1 MVDDKPLQLEVEVPN
16 TSKST
21 LNIIQDNLEKAGP
34 RLARA
39 AFKEVLTT
47 IVDIIDDVD
56 NQENAKIK
64 ITVPTVTIV
73 SVDDEGPSNR
83 EETE

>member
-21 LNIIQDNLEKAGP
+21 LNIIQDNLEKARP
-34 RLARA
+34 RLARTVL
-39 AFKEVLTT
+39 KEVLTT

-64 ITVPTVTIV
+64 VTVPTVTIV
-73 SVDDEGPSNR
+73 PVSDDR
-83 EETE
+83 TDVRKETE